1 MASETLIGGYRLL
14 NLMMTGQTS
23 QVWEVT
29 EPGSGR
35 HFALKLLLPEHEK
48 DPNHRRLLFHEARV
62 GMSMHHP
69 NIIRMLRLSESKTT
83 PHIIMEFFPGGN
95 LKLRLMRKQSIVKE
109 KARSIIIQA
118 ASGLAHMHDKGWV
131 HRDVKPDNILVNS
144 AGEVRIIDFALA
156 QRIQRSEGWFRWL
169 RRKRQTAGTRSYMS
183 PEQILN
189 RALDERAD
197 IYSFGATV
205 FEVLTGRPPFRGLT
219 PNDLLNKHLK
229 EKPVA
234 PIVLAPDVTEECS
247 NFVLRMLAKDK
258 KDRPKSMHEVTQ
270 AFRQM
275 RVFKT
280 DKLEAEFR

>member
-1 MASETLIGGYRLL
+1 MATEVQVGGYRLL

-23 QVWEVT
+23 QVWEAM

-35 HFALKLLLPEHEK
+35 HFALKVLLPEHEK
-48 DPNHRRLLFHEARV
+48 DSYHRRLLFHEARV

-69 NIIRMLRLSESKTT
+69 NIIKMPRVSESKSN

-95 LKLRLMRKQSIVKE
+95 LKMRLVRKHDVVRE

-118 ASGLAHMHDKGWV
+118 GSGLAHMHDKGWV
-131 HRDVKPDNILVNS
+131 HRDIKPDNILVNS
-144 AGEVRIIDFALA
+144 AGEVRLIDFALA
-156 QRIQRSEGWFRWL
+156 QRIRRSEGWFAWL
-169 RRKRQTAGTRSYMS
+169 GRKKRTAGTRSYMS

-197 IYSFGATV
+197 VYSFGAAVYEIT
-205 FEVLTGRPPFRGLT
+205 TGRPPFRGMT

-234 PIVLAPDVTEECS
+234 PLVANPEVTEECS
-247 NFVLRMLAKDK
+247 NLLLRMLAKDK
-258 KDRPKSMHEVTQ
+258 RERPKTMHEVTS
-270 AFRQM
+270 AFRQIKIY
-275 RVFKT
+275 KT
-280 DKLEAEFR
+280 DKLEMDGR